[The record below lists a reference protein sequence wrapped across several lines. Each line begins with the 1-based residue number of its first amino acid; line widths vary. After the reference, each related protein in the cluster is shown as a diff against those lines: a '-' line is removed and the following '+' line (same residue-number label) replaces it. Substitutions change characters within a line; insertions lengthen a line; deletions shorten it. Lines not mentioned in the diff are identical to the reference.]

1 MAVENGAV
9 ALDARVVVERPNA
22 GMRRY
27 AHMAISPYPAH
38 LATRWQLADG
48 TDITVRPIRPEDAR
62 MEEGFVRAL
71 SPESRYFRFMQALQ
85 ELTPA
90 MLVRFTQI
98 EFVREMALSAVR
110 EHEGAEEELGVARDT
125 VNPDGKSGEFGLVV
139 ADAWHNRGIGSRLL
153 ARLIDVALEQGLK
166 QLDGEVLASN
176 ANMLALV
183 AELVFAIF
191 DSEGDPTVKRVSRRL
206 H

>member
-1 MAVENGAV
+1 MAASSWWAWCATRPSAPSSPSARSCKTSTAVPPANTDASEAVLQRVSEMVCELPHLRELDINPLMADENGAV

-38 LATRWQLADG
+38 LATHWHLAAG
-48 TDITVRPIRPEDAR
+48 TEIPVRPIRPEDAR

-98 EFVREMALSAVR
+98 DYDREMALIAVR
-110 EHEGAEEELGVARDT
+110 EHEGAEEE
-125 VNPDGKSGEFGLVV
+125 
-139 ADAWHNRGIGSRLL
+139 
-153 ARLIDVALEQGLK
+153 
-166 QLDGEVLASN
+166 
-176 ANMLALV
+176 
-183 AELVFAIF
+183 
-191 DSEGDPTVKRVSRRL
+191 
-206 H
+206 